1 MSTAR
6 QKMLTRNQ
14 TLACKSPIEIAV
26 ADARDALSAA
36 RDLLRRTG
44 PQRKLPTLDACIPR
58 GSQRAGES
66 FRSYFDRRLDT
77 FLDLS
82 EERVRAGEQAKV
94 ARRVAALHAAVAT
107 AAEELE
113 TEIAKRDASIQRI
126 QRATAELQSARERL
140 ASGVASRA

>member
-1 MSTAR
+1 MLQRNAR
-6 QKMLTRNQ
+6 LIGDPRDV
-14 TLACKSPIEIAV
+14 AV
-26 ADARDALSAA
+26 QDARDALAAA
-36 RDLLRRTG
+36 RALLRRTG

-77 FLDLS
+77 FFDLS
-82 EERVRAGEQAKV
+82 EERARAGEQAKV
-94 ARRVAALHAAVAT
+94 ARRVAAMHAAVAT

-126 QRATAELQSARERL
+126 ERATAELEEARARL
-140 ASGVASRA
+140 AAGVASRTK